1 MKVKQLLPI
10 CGSAPG
16 FAKFKNEVQHQS
28 KVLPWDIDNWGSR
41 NGVSI
46 ARLQAQGTSQRQI
59 AADLGRAP
67 STIARELKR
76 SSLATRGYDPEEAQR
91 RSRPRHVGG
100 AVRLAREAGR
110 QVISYESIYR
120 FIDGQLR
127 RPKNTGGAQSPL
139 STRYRKLQWTVDA
152 ETRTL

>member
-1 MKVKQLLPI
+1 MGYCQLGI
-10 CGSAPG
+10 AERC
-16 FAKFKNEVQHQS
+16 V
-28 KVLPWDIDNWGSR
+28 D
-41 NGVSI
+41 
-46 ARLQAQGTSQRQI
+46 ARLQAQGASQRQI

-91 RSRPRHVGG
+91 RARSRRWQG
-100 AVRLAREAGR
+100 ARLERETGQ

-139 STRYRKLQWTVDA
+139 STSYRKLQWTVDA

>member
-1 MKVKQLLPI
+1 MGYCHLGIAEWCV
-10 CGSAPG
+10 
-16 FAKFKNEVQHQS
+16 
-28 KVLPWDIDNWGSR
+28 D
-41 NGVSI
+41 
-46 ARLQAQGTSQRQI
+46 ARLQAQGASQRQI
-59 AADLGRAP
+59 AADLGRSP

-76 SSLATRGYDPEEAQR
+76 NSLATRGYDPEEPQR
-91 RSRPRHVGG
+91 RARRWHG
-100 AVRLAREAGR
+100 ARLARVAGR
-110 QVISYESIYR
+110 QVISDESIYR

>member
-1 MKVKQLLPI
+1 MA
-10 CGSAPG
+10 G
-16 FAKFKNEVQHQS
+16 
-28 KVLPWDIDNWGSR
+28 
-41 NGVSI
+41 
-46 ARLQAQGTSQRQI
+46 ARLER
-59 AADLGRAP
+59 
-67 STIARELKR
+67 
-76 SSLATRGYDPEEAQR
+76 DPVLRDHVLTCLEAHWSPGQ
-91 RSRPRHVGG
+91 VAG
-100 AVRLAREAGR
+100 RLAREAGR

>member
-1 MKVKQLLPI
+1 MGYCQLGI
-10 CGSAPG
+10 AEWC
-16 FAKFKNEVQHQS
+16 V
-28 KVLPWDIDNWGSR
+28 D
-41 NGVSI
+41 
-46 ARLQAQGTSQRQI
+46 ARLQAQGTSKRQI
-59 AADLGRAP
+59 AADLGRSL

-76 SSLATRGYDPEEAQR
+76 NSLAPRGYDPEEAQR
-91 RSRPRHVGG
+91 RARSRRWQ
-100 AVRLAREAGR
+100 AARLARDPVLRDHVLLCEAHWSPGQAGPR
-110 QVISYESIYR
+110 QVISAESIYR

>member
-1 MKVKQLLPI
+1 MA
-10 CGSAPG
+10 G
-16 FAKFKNEVQHQS
+16 
-28 KVLPWDIDNWGSR
+28 
-41 NGVSI
+41 
-46 ARLQAQGTSQRQI
+46 ARLEQDPVLR
-59 AADLGRAP
+59 DHVL
-67 STIARELKR
+67 
-76 SSLATRGYDPEEAQR
+76 TRLEAHWSPE
-91 RSRPRHVGG
+91 
-100 AVRLAREAGR
+100 REAGR

>member
-1 MKVKQLLPI
+1 MGYCQLGI
-10 CGSAPG
+10 TERCI
-16 FAKFKNEVQHQS
+16 V
-28 KVLPWDIDNWGSR
+28 
-41 NGVSI
+41 

-59 AADLGRAP
+59 AADPGRAP

-91 RSRPRHVGG
+91 RARSRRWQG
-100 AVRLAREAGR
+100 ARLEREAGQ